1 MDAVKQRT
9 DALAKANRYRYAVAE
24 KRREIA
30 GMSMA
35 EGCKELAD
43 LIEHTDCPMMLSGQV
58 SHWLMCP
65 NRAGVRKASQA
76 MACLNIRK
84 ADRRL
89 RDLSPRQRQE
99 LAEIVRHRLNVR
111 EWRRHQLLEQVA

>member
-1 MDAVKQRT
+1 MDRVKQRT
-9 DALAKANRYRYAVAE
+9 DALAKANEYRFAVSRR
-24 KRREIA
+24 KREINTL
-30 GMSMA
+30 SMA
-35 EGCKELAD
+35 EGCEELAN
-43 LIEHTDCPMMLSGQV
+43 LIEHTDCPMMLSGRV
-58 SHWLMCP
+58 SDWLMTP
-65 NRAGVRKASQA
+65 NKVGVRKASQA

-99 LAEIVRHRLNVR
+99 LAEIVRHRFNVR

>member
-9 DALAKANRYRYAVAE
+9 DALAKANQYRFALAQ
-24 KRREIA
+24 KRREIGA
-30 GMSMA
+30 MPMA
-35 EGCKELAD
+35 QGCEELAD

-58 SHWLMCP
+58 AHWLVAP
-65 NRAGVRKASQA
+65 NKVGIRKSSQA

-99 LAEIVRHRLNVR
+99 LAEIVRFRFNVR
-111 EWRRHQLLEQVA
+111 EWRRHQLLEQAA

>member
-1 MDAVKQRT
+1 MDAVEQRK
-9 DALAKANRYRYAVAE
+9 DALAKANQYRFALAK

-30 GMSMA
+30 AMPMA
-35 EGCKELAD
+35 EGCEELAE

-58 SHWLMCP
+58 SHWLMAP
-65 NRAGVRKASQA
+65 NRAGVQKASQA

-89 RDLSPRQRQE
+89 RDLSPRQRQQ
-99 LAEIVRHRLNVR
+99 LAEIVRYRLNVR
-111 EWRRHQLLEQVA
+111 EWRRQQLFREAA

>member
-1 MDAVKQRT
+1 MKQRT
-9 DALAKANRYRYAVAE
+9 DALAKANQYRYALAG

-30 GMSMA
+30 AMPMA
-35 EGCKELAD
+35 EGCEELAD

-58 SHWLMCP
+58 SHWLMAP
-65 NRAGVRKASQA
+65 NKVGIRKSSQA

-99 LAEIVRHRLNVR
+99 LAEVVRFRFNVR

>member
-9 DALAKANRYRYAVAE
+9 DALAKANQYRFAVSR
-24 KRREIA
+24 KKREIGA
-30 GMSMA
+30 KSMA
-35 EGCKELAD
+35 QGCDELAD
-43 LIEHTDCPMMLSGQV
+43 LIEHSDCPMMLSGRV
-58 SHWLMCP
+58 SDWLMAP
-65 NRAGVRKASQA
+65 NKVGIRKSSQA

-99 LAEIVRHRLNVR
+99 LAEIVRYRFNVR
-111 EWRRHQLLEQVA
+111 EWRRHQLLEQAA